1 MRVVVIGYGNPYR
14 GDDAAGLIA
23 AGILRR
29 CLPPFAD
36 VRSIT
41 SDGTALLD
49 AWRNA
54 DAAILVDAVVS
65 GSEPG
70 TVHRLTALPEIAPE
84 MRFASSHSFGLA
96 DAVGLARTLDL
107 LPQRMV
113 IYGIE
118 AAQFEEG
125 AGLSEAVEAAVL
137 KVSTGIA
144 VDFHALTKGA
154 LRDTSDG

>member
-14 GDDAAGLIA
+14 GDDAAGLIVT
-23 AGILRR
+23 GILRR
-29 CLPPFAD
+29 YLPSFAD
-36 VRSIT
+36 IRSIT

-49 AWRNA
+49 AWRDA

-65 GSEPG
+65 DSEPG
-70 TVHRLTALPEIAPE
+70 TVHRMTALPEPE
-84 MRFASSHSFGLA
+84 QTMRFASSHSFGLA

-118 AAQFEEG
+118 AGQFEEG
-125 AGLSEAVEAAVL
+125 AGLTEAVEAAVL
-137 KVSTGIA
+137 KVATEIA
-144 VDFHALTKGA
+144 ADFHALIRGA